1 MHFGFVEY
9 FQNKIKNQQPSG
21 LVSRLLLQSALQS
34 APHAQSKQEKKEIKW
49 IESGDQIRKR
59 SCKVKMKIN

>member
-21 LVSRLLLQSALQS
+21 LVSRLLLQSALQT
-34 APHAQSKQEKKEIKW
+34 APHAQMLQFKASKKLK
-49 IESGDQIRKR
+49 
-59 SCKVKMKIN
+59 